1 LGADV
6 FVARNLGSQRVV
18 GVYIDVVVT
27 VFLEFLASSHRQK
40 LRYYKT
46 FSRGDQG
53 HFLNFKFSKQ
63 LKKRF
68 HSHYNKNQP
77 RYENWTPRV

>member
-40 LRYYKT
+40 LRYYQLLAVEI
-46 FSRGDQG
+46 RG

-77 RYENWTPRV
+77 RYENWTTRV